1 MQDVKKFIAA
11 RVAQELKDGDVVNL
25 GIGLPTMV
33 ADMLPKGVD
42 ITLQSENGFVGLGK
56 ACKEGEENLDIINAG
71 GSYVNV
77 VPGAAF
83 FDSCDSFGIIR
94 GHHVDVTVL
103 GAMQVD
109 EKGNLANWC
118 IPGKMMPGMGGAMD
132 LVVGAKKVII
142 AMRHTSKGAHK
153 IVKECTLP
161 LTAVGVVN
169 EIVTD
174 MCVIEVTE
182 NGLLLKEINP
192 EYTLEQVKEAT
203 GAELIVSKDLKP
215 MTVKEDI

>member
-1 MQDVKKFIAA
+1 MQDVKKFIAG
-11 RVAQELKDGDVVNL
+11 RVANELKDGDVVNL

-33 ADMLPKGVD
+33 ADMVPEGID

-56 ACKEGEENLDIINAG
+56 ACVPGEEDPDVTNAG
-71 GSYVNV
+71 GVYVNI

-83 FDSCDSFGIIR
+83 FDSCTSFEIIR

-132 LVVGAKKVII
+132 LVVGAKKGII
-142 AMRHTSKGAHK
+142 AMQHTSRGTHK

-161 LTAVGVVN
+161 LTAVHCVN
-169 EIVTD
+169 EIITD
-174 MCVIEVTE
+174 MCVLEVTAQ
-182 NGLLLKEINP
+182 GLVLKEINP
-192 EYTLEQVKEAT
+192 EYTVEEVQAAT
-203 GAELIVSKDLKP
+203 GAPLIISSDLKE
-215 MTVKEDI
+215 MTV